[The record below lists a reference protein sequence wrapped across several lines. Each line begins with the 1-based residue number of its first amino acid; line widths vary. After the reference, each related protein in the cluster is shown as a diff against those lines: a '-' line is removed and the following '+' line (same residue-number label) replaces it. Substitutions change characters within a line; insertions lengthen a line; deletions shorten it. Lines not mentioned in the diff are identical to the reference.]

1 MESVKKKLNS
11 KFKIKDLG
19 KGKNCLR
26 IIRINRDYNK
36 ECITLDQEQQINQ
49 LLKQFNMTE
58 SKSVNT
64 PRIKICFSIAK
75 MILFVIRPY
84 RQIYLIDSLQGA

>member
-36 ECITLDQEQQINQ
+36 ECITLDQEQ
-49 LLKQFNMTE
+49 
-58 SKSVNT
+58 
-64 PRIKICFSIAK
+64 
-75 MILFVIRPY
+75 
-84 RQIYLIDSLQGA
+84 